1 MSLSDKINALTQPM
15 PGMVRLADVLPL
27 VEHAFAV
34 EIRDGGHA
42 RPEPQSEVDHIH
54 YATLDTAWD
63 VLRVGAARA
72 VLAGVTGQIEEAT
85 GEEFDQARMFRDSA
99 AEGGPERVEELAL
112 EHDDSQAAH
121 LALHSLYSLYN
132 IIGRETT
139 AMATEGWVQGQAED
153 GLEALADFLKEG
165 EEA

>member
-99 AEGGPERVEELAL
+99 ADGGPERIEELAL
-112 EHDDSQAAH
+112 EHDDSPAAH
-121 LALHSLYSLYN
+121 MALHSLYALYN

-153 GLEALADFLKEG
+153 GLEALADFLKEVNG
-165 EEA
+165 S

>member
-27 VEHAFAV
+27 VEHAYVV
-34 EIRDGGHA
+34 EIRDGGHS
-42 RPEPQSEVDHIH
+42 RPEPQNEADRIN
-54 YATLDTAWD
+54 YATLDTAWE

-72 VLAGVTGQIEEAT
+72 VLASIFEQVEQST
-85 GEEFDQARMFRDSA
+85 GEKVDEAKLFRESVAD
-99 AEGGPERVEELAL
+99 GGPERVEELAL

>member
-99 AEGGPERVEELAL
+99 ADGGPERIEELAL
-112 EHDDSQAAH
+112 EHDDSPAAH
-121 LALHSLYSLYN
+121 MALHSLYALYN

>member
-42 RPEPQSEVDHIH
+42 RPEPQSEVDRIH

-72 VLAGVTGQIEEAT
+72 VLAGITGQIEEAT
-85 GEEFDQARMFRDSA
+85 GEEFDQARLFRESA
-99 AEGGPERVEELAL
+99 ADGGPERIEELTL
-112 EHDDSQAAH
+112 EHDDSPAAH
-121 LALHSLYSLYN
+121 MALHSLYALYN

>member
-99 AEGGPERVEELAL
+99 ADGGPERIEELAL
-112 EHDDSQAAH
+112 EHDDSPAAH
-121 LALHSLYSLYN
+121 MALHSLYALYN

-153 GLEALADFLKEG
+153 GLEELADFLKEVNG
-165 EEA
+165 S